1 MFRIICYKKYISF
14 ISKSIITVVQP
25 IKPAQQ
31 EVVPKKK
38 KKMQKEQK
46 TGVLSKRL
54 RKTLEIEQ
62 EYLEEEDRLVLFY
75 NFCNFMI
82 FQ

>member
-1 MFRIICYKKYISF
+1 MFRIKFYKKYISF
-14 ISKSIITVVQP
+14 ITKTIIIVQQ
-25 IKPAQQ
+25 ITPAQQ

-46 TGVLSKRL
+46 SGVLSKRL